1 LMLSRGS
8 GSDTPLPMTLITFTM
23 PLPPPDSLRLRDGS
37 RLCSAVEYPVFPFGS
52 SVGRV
57 ELVRDR

>member
-8 GSDTPLPMTLITFTM
+8 GSGTPLPITLITFTM
-23 PLPPPDSLRLRDGS
+23 PPPDSLRLSDGS
-37 RLCSAVEYPVFPFGS
+37 RLCSAVEHPVLPFGS